1 MSWKEEFITCFE
13 NSTIDDSL
21 FDKALAIKAENM
33 PKLLYQYQPNLENR
47 RQGLANNRIW
57 LGSPE
62 HFNDPYD
69 CLFTFNDSLV
79 QAAAHER
86 LAKKFNGVDEKMLA
100 AALSKSSSLV
110 SGALSTIRGWRE
122 ELCKVSCFSE
132 NPRSLLMWGHYADN
146 HRGFCVEYDLQ
157 RADAEQM
164 RKKMYP
170 VIYSDKPYDLTPW
183 GISLVNGSTIF
194 NPQWPTLALIFKF
207 KDWEYEREWRALEVS
222 QAKID
227 DHGWTVPAPVR
238 VFLRSK
244 MATADKQQFRAICDP
259 VGVEVL
265 EMHRAEGSFELF
277 EAPLDNN

>member
-13 NSTIDDSL
+13 NSTIGDSL

-33 PKLLYQYQPNLENR
+33 PKLLYQYQPNRENR
-47 RQGLANNRIW
+47 RQSLANSKIW

-69 CLFTFNDSLV
+69 CLFSFNDFLV

-86 LAKKFNGVDEKMLA
+86 LAKKFNGVDEQMLA
-100 AALSKSSSLV
+100 AGLSKSSSLV
-110 SGALSTIRGWRE
+110 SSALSTIRGWRE

-146 HRGFCVEYDLQ
+146 HRGFCVEYDVQ
-157 RADAEQM
+157 RTDAEQM

-170 VIYSDKPYDLTPW
+170 VIYCDKPYDLTPW
-183 GISLVNGSTIF
+183 GISLVNGSNIF

-207 KDWEYEREWRALEVS
+207 KDWEYEQEWRALEVS

-227 DHGWTVPAPVR
+227 DHGWTVPVPVR
-238 VFLRSK
+238 VFLGSK
-244 MATADKQQFRAICDP
+244 MAADKQEFRAICDP